1 MSKLIKEASAFFQ
14 KNQESTVKEFHK
26 KEFAMDVFSV
36 SLSENE
42 NEQIEN
48 LIVSKHSNFDDEDQC
63 SRGLASIKLLTGQIK
78 SIQKQHVL
86 LIGEKIYKVREIL
99 KSMNSPDTT
108 FSAWINLVFHTKS
121 SAYNALGYYELFINL
136 PDKNTKS
143 LFQSIPYKT
152 AYLLASRKGSLKD
165 KVKVLGKIS
174 GMSNT
179 SAIDVLN
186 KFLPSLRTS
195 QTERLTD
202 FEDRNKELSEKLI
215 EILRTVCSGLELS
228 EYNKNL
234 LQQLF
239 EKTLQTKFRC

>member
-14 KNQESTVKEFHK
+14 KNQENTVKEFHK
-26 KEFAMDVFSV
+26 KESAMDVFSI
-36 SLSENE
+36 SLSEDE
-42 NEQIEN
+42 KEKIEN
-48 LIVSKHSNFDDEDQC
+48 LIVSQHGNFDDEC
-63 SRGLASIKLLTGQIK
+63 SHGLASIKLLTGQIK

-99 KSMNSPDTT
+99 RAMNSPDTT

-121 SAYNALGYYELFINL
+121 SAYNALGYYELFISL
-136 PDKNTKS
+136 PDKDTKS

-152 AYLLASRKGSLKD
+152 AYLLASRKGSVKD
-165 KVKVLGKIS
+165 KVKVLGKIE

-179 SAIDVLN
+179 AAIDILN
-186 KFLPSLRTS
+186 RFLPPLRAS
-195 QTERLTD
+195 QTERSIN
-202 FEDRNKELSEKLI
+202 FEDKNKELSEKLM
-215 EILRTVCSGLELS
+215 EILKTVCSGLELS

-239 EKTLQTKFRC
+239 EKTLQANSRC

>member
-1 MSKLIKEASAFFQ
+1 MSKLVKEASAFFQ
-14 KNQESTVKEFHK
+14 KNQENTRKEFHK

-36 SLSENE
+36 SLSEDE
-42 NEQIEN
+42 KEQIES
-48 LIVSKHSNFDDEDQC
+48 LIVSKHSVFDDTC

-86 LIGEKIYKVREIL
+86 LIGEKIYKVRDIL
-99 KSMNSPDTT
+99 RGMNSPETT
-108 FSAWINLVFHTKS
+108 FSAWINFVFHTKS
-121 SAYNALGYYELFINL
+121 SAYNALGYYELFISL

-152 AYLLASRKGSLKD
+152 AYLLASRKGSVKD
-165 KVKVLGKIS
+165 KVKVLGKIY

-195 QTERLTD
+195 QTERLTNC
-202 FEDRNKELSEKLI
+202 EDKNKELSEKLM
-215 EILRTVCSGLELS
+215 EILKTICSGLELS

-239 EKTLQTKFRC
+239 EKTLQVNSRC